1 MKLNDIKIFSKS
13 IKGNIFFEYEIKKLN
28 WFNIGGKVKVFFKPD
43 TLKELIQFL
52 KIYKNRGKIFLLG
65 AGSNVLFS
73 DKLYEGVVIKLGK
86 RFCNI
91 SALNEKTIIAGSGV
105 LDKKISEFSKNND
118 IGGLEFLSCIP
129 GTIGG
134 GIRMNSGCYDREFK
148 NIILSVQA
156 LDYEGNIITIPAE
169 KIKFLYRNT
178 NLPNNL
184 IFLSATLQGFK
195 KDKRS
200 IEQKII
206 NLKKE
211 KEKAQ
216 PSRVRTGGSTFKNPI
231 NKKNL
236 KVWELIKSSVSL
248 KKHFGEAKISM
259 HHSNF
264 FVNEKNAKFE
274 DMMKLINYVKKEVKK
289 KYSIDLELEV
299 VVVD

>member
-1 MKLNDIKIFSKS
+1 MILDDLKTFSKN
-13 IKGNIFFEYEIKKLN
+13 IKGNIIFEHEIRKLN

-43 TLKELIQFL
+43 SLHELIQFL
-52 KIYKNRGKIFLLG
+52 KLYKNRGKIFLLG

-73 DKLYEGVVIKLGK
+73 DDLYEGVVIKLGK

-105 LDKKISEFSKNND
+105 LDKKISEFTKDYD
-118 IGGLEFLSCIP
+118 IGGFEFLSCIP

-134 GIRMNSGCYDREFK
+134 GIKMNSGCYDREFK

-156 LDYEGNIITIPAE
+156 LDYDGNIITIPSD

-184 IFLSATLQGFK
+184 IFLSATLQGYK
-195 KDKRS
+195 SDNKS
-200 IEQKII
+200 IEQRII

-211 KEKAQ
+211 KEKTQ
-216 PSRVRTGGSTFKNPI
+216 PSRIKTGGSTFKNPI
-231 NKKNL
+231 NKNNL
-236 KVWELIKSSVSL
+236 KVWELIKNSVSL
-248 KKHFGEAKISM
+248 NKHFGDAKISA

-264 FVNEKNAKFE
+264 FINEKNAKFE
-274 DMMKLINYVKKEVKK
+274 DMMKLIKYVKKEVKK
-289 KYSIDLELEV
+289 KYEIDLELEV